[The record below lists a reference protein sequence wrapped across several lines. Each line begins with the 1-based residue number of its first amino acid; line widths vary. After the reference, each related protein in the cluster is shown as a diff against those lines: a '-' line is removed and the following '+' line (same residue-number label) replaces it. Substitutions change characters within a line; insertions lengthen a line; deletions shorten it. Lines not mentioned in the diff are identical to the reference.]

1 MKVQIYDV
9 EVTDE
14 VSHVATRYAQYC
26 PDTIPVHDYCAQ
38 LIHLLLFSP
47 DRMIAVPGTNR
58 TIDKL
63 HLESVLIATAYEGG

>member
-47 DRMIAVPGTNR
+47 DRMITVPGITLR
-58 TIDKL
+58 IDKL
-63 HLESVLIATAYEGG
+63 HLESVLVATST